1 MAVKAMLA
9 HGSHSC
15 RILRYCATLVGNIL
29 DSDTHC
35 DIPAYDIVIGDPD
48 EETRRRALGVSRE
61 QAAENRRAIIAA
73 ATQLF
78 RERGVDAVGLNE
90 LMKHAGFTQGGFYN
104 HFESK
109 SALVAEVLASA
120 MAEGATEFAQAAR
133 APVGESTTA
142 LQRYVDYYLSQAH
155 RDNIDH
161 GCPVA
166 GFAGDAPRV
175 SAEAQSYYAGGLD
188 DQITILAGLIAEHG
202 SAAETGER
210 RTLRERAISLHCEM
224 LGALVLSRSVAQAAP
239 TFSNEILENVRR
251 DITASL
257 SLNLLSSR
265 TSNKG
270 KKKQG
275 GHVQ

>member
-1 MAVKAMLA
+1 
-9 HGSHSC
+9 
-15 RILRYCATLVGNIL
+15 
-29 DSDTHC
+29 
-35 DIPAYDIVIGDPD
+35 
-48 EETRRRALGVSRE
+48 LGVSKE

-73 ATQLF
+73 ATELF

-109 SALVAEVLASA
+109 SALVAEVVASA
-120 MAEGATEFAQAAR
+120 MAEGTTEFAQAAS
-133 APVGESTTA
+133 APVDESTTA
-142 LQRYVDYYLSQAH
+142 LRRYVDYYLSQGH

-161 GCPVA
+161 GCPVV

-175 SAEAQSYYAGGLD
+175 GAEAQSHFARGLD
-188 DQITILAGLIAEHG
+188 DLITILAGLIAEHG
-202 SAAETGER
+202 SMAATDER

-239 TFSNEILENVRR
+239 AFSNEILENIQR

-257 SLNLLSSR
+257 NPLSSR
-265 TSNKG
+265 TPNKG
-270 KKKQG
+270 KNKQG
-275 GHVQ
+275 GSVR